1 MVKNNCQIRF
11 SYLCVFDFII
21 LKIDYVNIEKRIFF
35 FSREYK
41 IINCSQDSLT
51 NPLNKIGMFH
61 IYLFDSWFNI
71 YFKIFDFFI
80 FKNNLF

>member
-35 FSREYK
+35 FFQENTK
-41 IINCSQDSLT
+41 SLIVVKT
-51 NPLNKIGMFH
+51 A
-61 IYLFDSWFNI
+61 
-71 YFKIFDFFI
+71 
-80 FKNNLF
+80 